1 MNAFCANSEPN
12 RSAAP
17 RHLHHPRSTSCPNRL
32 WAPLNR
38 NPNHNLAPPRPNLCP
53 LVSIRGSLSLSK
65 PLFRTF
71 SRYFFMEGGGRRSS
85 GPAQCR
91 HVAMSPVAPPKT
103 HYRPG
108 KDTQNTKDPLPAAS
122 PDTIRISKRHATTQK
137 DTLFGQKT
145 RYFFYSE
152 GRGD

>member
-53 LVSIRGSLSLSK
+53 FVVPFLSRNRFFA
-65 PLFRTF
+65 LFRDIF
-71 SRYFFMEGGGRRSS
+71 IGGCSS

-145 RYFFYSE
+145 RYFFLFRR
-152 GRGD
+152 RGD